1 MATDTPIRIG
11 TTAAL
16 LIAAACF
23 ASSARPAGPRTT
35 HTTCGTTRTA
45 LVAADSAT
53 VADVK
58 SRGHAADLRPAY
70 GWPVK
75 PFDRQ
80 HPLRGF
86 LDDPRIGGHSKAFH
100 FGIDVAA
107 PDGTAVYAVAGGEI
121 FFDSAQS
128 IAVKTGPNHEFG
140 YWHVVPTVK
149 PHQIVHTHE
158 LLGHIGPG
166 WGHVHFAERIGG
178 VYVNPIRPGGLGP
191 YTDPLPPTVS
201 SVDFTP
207 IGGGAFDIVTSAY
220 DTTWPPVPGAWA
232 NEPVTPALVQW
243 RIVRRGGTAGSWH
256 TAADFRDH
264 MLDKSLFGTVYAPET
279 TQNHM
284 GVAARYC
291 FYLARGWKPADGSYR
306 VEVAAFDTR
315 GNSAVA
321 HLDVAVSRGK
331 ISESEGI

>member
-1 MATDTPIRIG
+1 MATDTPIRLG

-16 LIAAACF
+16 LIAAAFF
-23 ASSARPAGPRTT
+23 ASSARPASARTSPATCGSPRTT
-35 HTTCGTTRTA
+35 
-45 LVAADSAT
+45 LVAAGSSA
-53 VADVK
+53 VADVTT
-58 SRGHAADLRPAY
+58 RGVDPDLPPAY

-86 LDDPRIGGHSKAFH
+86 LDDPRMAGHSKAFH

-121 FFDSAQS
+121 FLESDQS
-128 IAVKTGPNHEFG
+128 IAVRTSPNHVFG
-140 YWHVVPTVK
+140 YWHIIPTVK
-149 PHQIVHTHE
+149 AHQMVHTHQ
-158 LLGHIGPG
+158 LLGHIGRG
-166 WGHVHFAERIGG
+166 WGHVHFAERVGG

-191 YTDPLPPTVS
+191 YTDPLPPTVN
-201 SVDFTP
+201 SVDFTSL
-207 IGGGAFDIVTSAY
+207 GGGAFDVVTSAY

-232 NEPVTPALVQW
+232 NEPVSPALVQW

-256 TAADFRDH
+256 TAADFRNR
-264 MLDKSLFGTVYAPET
+264 MLDKSLFGTIYAPET
-279 TQNHM
+279 RQNHK
-284 GVAARYC
+284 GAAGAYC
-291 FYLARGWKPADGSYR
+291 FYLARDWKPANGSYR

-321 HLDVAVSRGK
+321 HLDVDVSNGKIGESRGL
-331 ISESEGI
+331 